1 MLKEI
6 QAIIH
11 PRCHVSLRFR
21 FCNCFTFT
29 LLSVSVHHCLLIVK
43 CFVLFTWPSLT
54 KKKKKQTVQNK
65 TPVVKPQLCSLLTNS
80 TDCSPR
86 LTTKGGSSRSLFH
99 VPERQ
104 CKAGREAGEMERDG
118 DLRALAYFTTAHL
131 SRQLQSVVNLLILV
145 FLRKYSW
152 KYWWPMMK

>member
-1 MLKEI
+1 MSSSLRNSMLKEI

-54 KKKKKQTVQNK
+54 KRKKSKQYT
-65 TPVVKPQLCSLLTNS
+65 TKPRLSNPNFVHYWRTLLTVHLGWRQRGVPLGA
-80 TDCSPR
+80 CSMF
-86 LTTKGGSSRSLFH
+86 LKDGAKQGEKL
-99 VPERQ
+99 ERW
-104 CKAGREAGEMERDG
+104 KEMVTSE
-118 DLRALAYFTTAHL
+118 LWLI
-131 SRQLQSVVNLLILV
+131 SQLLI
-145 FLRKYSW
+145 FLDNSNQLSIY
-152 KYWWPMMK
+152 